1 MRVYNLY
8 NNWIVPTDQTIRAD
22 FDEYKKKEN
31 SKWKSRAQTIGAR
44 WPMFT
49 DIQHFK
55 QSLQAAKIVPINDNI
70 DRQIHN
76 RSMTGS
82 LESLKSLVAGYQM
95 PRDVDRIAK
104 GFENNDRIPLPI
116 VLKGSRGMWIM
127 AGNTRLDT
135 AGILGVPKKALLVDV
150 SG

>member
-8 NNWIVPTDQTIRAD
+8 NNWVFPNDLTIKAD
-22 FDEYKKKEN
+22 FDEYKKKEKA
-31 SKWKSRAQTIGAR
+31 KWQSRAQSIGAR
-44 WPMFT
+44 WPLFN

-76 RSMTGS
+76 RSMTHS
-82 LESLKSLVAGYQM
+82 LDSLKSLVSGYQM

-116 VLKGSRGMWIM
+116 VLQGSKGMWIM